1 MVLPFEIKN
10 KIEQAWGIHVLNH
23 KIQMMPIYK
32 VDSMKPHTIYINS
45 KILLSSSLFLAPS
58 LANVMAILRQQ
69 RLKARFLMLSFGSL
83 LNFPFDDSLF
93 TVLENNLV
101 TAHIIFQKTFFSF
114 FFFFR
119 VFNWIQVIEI
129 RKVP

>member
-1 MVLPFEIKN
+1 MIL
-10 KIEQAWGIHVLNH
+10 
-23 KIQMMPIYK
+23 IYK
-32 VDSMKPHTIYINS
+32 IDSMKLHSFSISS

-58 LANVMAILRQQ
+58 LANVMTTLRQ

-101 TAHIIFQKTFFSF
+101 TAHKIFQNIFFSF
-114 FFFFR
+114 FSFS
-119 VFNWIQVIEI
+119 EY
-129 RKVP
+129 